1 VDFVGQFF
9 SGLGD
14 GVVALWEFAGGVRG
28 LAVTIGSAVLT
39 AVFCLGALKLR
50 DSSGWLSSILGMM
63 AATIAMFWAF
73 GIIPSAWVLYSD
85 SSKDI
90 LGGRVIPNA
99 LPAMGNFYELFRD
112 TVVVAETGIAVGAFA
127 VIALWVQKRWPRALA
142 EGEQTRPQSGGY
154 K

>member
-1 VDFVGQFF
+1 MDFVGEFF
-9 SGLGD
+9 AGLGD
-14 GVVALWEFAGGVRG
+14 GIVGLWDFSGGVRG

-39 AVFCLGALKLR
+39 AAFCFGALKLR

-63 AATIAMFWAF
+63 AATIAMFWVF

-85 SSKDI
+85 GSKDI

-112 TVVVAETGIAVGAFA
+112 SVVIVETGIAVGGFA
-127 VIALWVQKRWPRALA
+127 LICLWVQKRWPRSLA
-142 EGEQTRPQSGGY
+142 ESEEARPQSGGY